1 MNSRLSKSVMVDRVL
16 VDCIAFALI
25 IIPLTTTFTAL
36 A

>member
-16 VDCIAFALI
+16 VDCIAYALI
-25 IIPLTTTFTAL
+25 IFSLSTTFTAL